1 MFVYCNV
8 DSFVGIDRFL
18 EFQRQPAGR
27 YLQVSVS
34 AGGCIYRV
42 FDTSAFERAQI
53 NGGPRDDGGC
63 NQRSNKCADKESC
76 LT

>member
-1 MFVYCNV
+1 MFVYCSV
-8 DSFVGIDRFL
+8 DSFVRIDRFL
-18 EFQRQPAGR
+18 SLQWQPTSR

-34 AGGCIYRV
+34 AGGGIYRV
-42 FDTSAFERAQI
+42 FDTSAFERTQI
-53 NGGPRDDGGC
+53 NGGSRDDGGC